1 MFDWIE
7 WFLAVV
13 AVIFLTCAWIPRLR
27 AYRSLFLGGF
37 VLMVSAILF
46 RRRDDALEK
55 AVSPAGVWTVG
66 LPVEVFGI
74 AWWVLGAWLVRSLLT
89 LVLRRTM
96 FPDDN
101 QPHARRLFADLG
113 TALVYVIAFVGIMET
128 VLKQPLSA
136 VLATS
141 GVLAIVLGLALQNT
155 LGDLL
160 SGLSINI
167 EKPFGAGDWITL
179 NEHVEGQVIEINWRA
194 TRIKTYSND
203 LIIVPNSVIAKAIV
217 TNHRRLY
224 GPYLCLMKLKVENTI
239 SPAVVISM
247 LQTAAAGAPGAVPS
261 CPPVAHAC
269 EFVDTVIGY
278 ELYFGV
284 EQFTSADDV
293 RSQVA
298 SRIVDMCRVQGIH
311 VGAAP
316 LDVRFVTG
324 SAGGPDGLAQSG
336 PCVSPGVCIKSVA
349 A

>member
-1 MFDWIE
+1 MFGWVE
-7 WFLAVV
+7 WSLSTVAAIFLAC
-13 AVIFLTCAWIPRLR
+13 AVIPQLR

-37 VLMVSAILF
+37 VLMVSTTLF
-46 RRRDDALEK
+46 RLRDELFGRAF
-55 AVSPAGVWTVG
+55 SPGGAGTVR
-66 LPVEVFGI
+66 LPIELFGI

-89 LVLRRTM
+89 LVLRRTL

-113 TALVYVIAFVGIMET
+113 AGFVYVVAFLGIIET
-128 VLKQPLSA
+128 VLKQPLST

-179 NEHVEGQVIEINWRA
+179 NDHVDGQVIEINWRA
-194 TRIKTYSND
+194 TRIKTYAND
-203 LIIVPNSVIAKAIV
+203 LVIVPNSVIAKAIV

-316 LDVRFVTG
+316 IDVRLVAG
-324 SAGGPDGLAQSG
+324 SARP
-336 PCVSPGVCIKSVA
+336 A